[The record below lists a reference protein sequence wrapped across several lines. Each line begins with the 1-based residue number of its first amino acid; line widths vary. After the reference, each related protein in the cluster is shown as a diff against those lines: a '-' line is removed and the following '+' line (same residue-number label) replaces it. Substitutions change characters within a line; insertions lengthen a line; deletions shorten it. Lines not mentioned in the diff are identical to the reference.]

1 MLLKNILQNKLALL
15 FAFVIVL
22 SSCNCGNKKTG
33 GNDQTAKDSLN
44 KEEVAQDVKEVVY
57 PLPTP
62 FEMTKML
69 NNIGAKF
76 VSSALNPA
84 DKAEKYFTEKS
95 KAVNLGVY
103 GADLAYC
110 ASYEKKQETQIYM
123 QSVKTLIDELGI
135 TVDYSRLLSDEFKEK
150 AANKDTLTMV
160 ITNTIVETY
169 SFLNEKSN
177 PDLAVMMVSGMWIE
191 MMYIT
196 THISEDTYNN
206 PEIVKIIASQKDVLN
221 KLLEILATRNSNTD
235 IKELETKLQAL
246 KPVFEKVDQGLQP
259 ADYNTI
265 LKTIETV
272 RKSFVS

>member
-1 MLLKNILQNKLALL
+1 MLLKNILHNKLALL
-15 FAFVIVL
+15 LAIVL
-22 SSCNCGNKKTG
+22 VFSSCTSGNKKTCE
-33 GNDQTAKDSLN
+33 NQAAADSLN
-44 KEEVAQDVKEVVY
+44 TEEVAQDVKEAVY

-76 VSSALNPA
+76 ISSSLNPA

-110 ASYEKKQETQIYM
+110 ATYDKKQETQVYM
-123 QSVKTLIDELGI
+123 QAVKTLIDDLGI

-150 AANKDTLTMV
+150 ASNKDTLTQV

-177 PDLAVMMVSGMWIE
+177 PDLAIMMVSGMWVE
-191 MMYIT
+191 MMYLT
-196 THISEDTYNN
+196 THISKDTYNN
-206 PEIVKIIASQKDVLN
+206 PEMVKIIASQKDALS
-221 KLLEILATRNSNTD
+221 KLLELLASRNTNAD
-235 IKELETKLQAL
+235 IKELETKLQVL
-246 KPVFEKVDQGLQP
+246 KPVFDKVEKGLEP
-259 ADYNTI
+259 NDYNTI
-265 LKTIETV
+265 LKTIESV

>member
-1 MLLKNILQNKLALL
+1 MFSA
-15 FAFVIVL
+15 IVLIL
-22 SSCNCGNKKTG
+22 SSCNSGNSGNK
-33 GNDQTAKDSLN
+33 DQAAGDSLTT
-44 KEEVAQDVKEVVY
+44 EEVAQNVKEVVY

-62 FEMTKML
+62 FEMTQML

-76 VSSALNPA
+76 MSASLNPA

-110 ASYEKKQETQIYM
+110 ATYDKKQETQVYL
-123 QSVKTLIDELGI
+123 QSVKTLIDDLGI

-150 AANKDTLTMV
+150 AANKDTLTQV

-169 SFLNEKSN
+169 SFLNQKSN
-177 PDLAVMMVSGMWIE
+177 PDLAAMMVSGMWIE

-196 THISEDTYNN
+196 THISENTFNN
-206 PEIVKIIASQKDVLN
+206 PEMVKIIASQKGVLN
-221 KLLEILATRNSNTD
+221 KLLELLAERNANTD
-235 IKELETKLQAL
+235 IKDLENKLQVL
-246 KPVFEKVDQGLQP
+246 KPVFDKIDAGLTP

-265 LKTIETV
+265 LKTIEAV